1 MAVKEKNIMQKACFR
16 VLLATL
22 AVFSLGTLGMAYAN
36 EKAEPDAEKSE
47 YWPPIKKNMF
57 GDREVIYDKNNKYLA
72 VYTSVRADDASA
84 VPVMVRMRNPQSDKE
99 WVKRVWLI
107 ADRNPVPIPGIF
119 NFSKEAGLA
128 HVETRIRLEDM
139 MHVRA
144 VAEMND
150 GRLFMAA
157 RWIKAFG
164 GCTSPFYI
172 ASNKNLGKMKFRS
185 EEDIISSKAPSKIQL
200 MISHPNISG
209 LAMDQLSKAVPEP
222 YYIKH
227 LSVTYGEK
235 EIMSADIDAS
245 ISENPVFYFYLNAD
259 KRAKLQAK
267 IVDTKDLKFEKAID
281 IEPGKPIEV
290 SGAS

>member
-1 MAVKEKNIMQKACFR
+1 MQKSFFR
-16 VLLATL
+16 ALLATL
-22 AVFSLGTLGMAYAN
+22 AIFSVCAAGTSYAN
-36 EKAEPDAEKSE
+36 EKAEPDPEKSE

-57 GDREVIYDKNNKYLA
+57 GDREVIYDRDNKYLA
-72 VYTSVRADDASA
+72 VYSSVRADDASA

-107 ADRNPVPIPGIF
+107 ADRNPVPVPGIF
-119 NFSKEAGLA
+119 TFSKEAGLA

-164 GCTSPFYI
+164 GCTAPFYI
-172 ASNKNLGKMKFRS
+172 ASTKNLGKMKFRS
-185 EEDIISSKAPSKIQL
+185 EEDIISSEAPSKIQL
-200 MISHPNISG
+200 MISHPNVSG
-209 LAMDQLSKAVPEP
+209 LAMDQLSKSVPEA

-227 LSVTYGEK
+227 LSVTYGDK
-235 EIMSADIDAS
+235 EVMSANIDAS
-245 ISENPVFYFYLNAD
+245 ISENPVFYFYVHAD
-259 KRAKLQAK
+259 KRAKLKAN
-267 IVDTKDLKFEKAID
+267 IVDTKDLKFEKTID
-281 IEPGKPIEV
+281 IEPGKPIEI
-290 SGAS
+290 SGTS